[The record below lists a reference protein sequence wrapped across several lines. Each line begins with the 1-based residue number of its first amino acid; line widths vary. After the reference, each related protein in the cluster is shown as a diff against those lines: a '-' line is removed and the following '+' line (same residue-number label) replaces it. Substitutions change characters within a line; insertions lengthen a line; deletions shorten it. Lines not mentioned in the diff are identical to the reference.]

1 MRLNEKVVPDPHN
14 PFQTIDVLRVITEQ
28 QSLVLQE
35 TNEGVSER
43 RLERL
48 VQVVLLLKPCK
59 FHYQVKGIVLVRI
72 VYKVLQIEQQLWR
85 GEIVVIQVIIQPT
98 TGGSKIRD
106 SGRHRNTRTR

>member
-48 VQVVLLLKPCK
+48 VQVVLLLKP
-59 FHYQVKGIVLVRI
+59 
-72 VYKVLQIEQQLWR
+72 
-85 GEIVVIQVIIQPT
+85 
-98 TGGSKIRD
+98 
-106 SGRHRNTRTR
+106 